1 MIKFIKEKIFKIKP
15 IFKIKIEKSWFSDNW
30 YAIKFSNNNGYSWQ
44 YLIRAENNY
53 NYPYDRLKIEVRYE
67 RYDSLKNFVKQF
79 STYEDC
85 IAFNENVR
93 NTVKKFNEESYKKY
107 AGARNESDNFI
118 NEFNKTH

>member
-44 YLIRAENNY
+44 YLIRAKNDHDY
-53 NYPYDRLKIEVRYE
+53 SYPRLKTEVRYE
-67 RYDSLKNFVKQF
+67 RYDSLKSFVKQF

-85 IAFNENVR
+85 VAFNEDVR
-93 NTVKKFNEESYKKY
+93 NKVKKFNDESYKKY
-107 AGARNESDNFI
+107 ASERNESDNFV